1 MFILQNVI
9 IFTLEVIYYSLFMH
23 YADKRFN
30 IRCFITFLL
39 ANIVLFFIGFDSF
52 YSYLFYFIELSLIFR
67 ILKIRFTLYDLFFII
82 ISTLLKVFI
91 EFLFFIVLR
100 ENMELFYVIFA
111 IGIFKIF
118 ILVMLKNKISIFYN
132 YLKIKWNN
140 NNFYIRYIF
149 NITIFIYII
158 ASLLF
163 MIYN

>member
-39 ANIVLFFIGFDSF
+39 ANIISLFIGYGNF
-52 YSYLFYFIELSLIFR
+52 YSYLFYFIELSFIFR
-67 ILKIRFTLYDLFFII
+67 ILKIKFTLYDLLFII
-82 ISTLLKVFI
+82 FS
-91 EFLFFIVLR
+91 
-100 ENMELFYVIFA
+100 M
-111 IGIFKIF
+111 IFKILIEF
-118 ILVMLKNKISIFYN
+118 ICFIILKDMMDLFVVTFLICLLKIFIITFIKNKILFVYN
-132 YLKIKWNN
+132 HLKIKWNN

>member
-39 ANIVLFFIGFDSF
+39 ANIISLFIGYGNF
-52 YSYLFYFIELSLIFR
+52 YSYLFYFIELSFIFR
-67 ILKIRFTLYDLFFII
+67 ILKIKFTLYDLLFIIFSMIFKILIEFICFIILKDMMDLFVVTFLICVLKIFII
-82 ISTLLKVFI
+82 IFI
-91 EFLFFIVLR
+91 
-100 ENMELFYVIFA
+100 
-111 IGIFKIF
+111 
-118 ILVMLKNKISIFYN
+118 KNKILFFYN
-132 YLKIKWNN
+132 HLKIKWNN

-158 ASLLF
+158 VSLLF
-163 MIYN
+163 VIYN